1 MDELKSHCN
10 PALTNE
16 VKMKR
21 NEIFTIPNLL
31 SLIRILLL
39 PVVVYFYAYKQ
50 QYMTGVII
58 MFFCELTD
66 FFDGYLARK
75 LNQITRLGGIL
86 DPISDKLSQLVMCL
100 CVCNRFPVIRSR
112 MFLFIAKEFI
122 AFIIGLFIVNT
133 DYDAKAKWHGK
144 VNTVFFDITLGLHM
158 LWWDIPPAVT
168 LTLAII
174 SAILMVFSGVT
185 YYISELSYLY
195 RLSKQKN

>member
-1 MDELKSHCN
+1 M
-10 PALTNE
+10 
-16 VKMKR
+16 
-21 NEIFTIPNLL
+21 
-31 SLIRILLL
+31 IRILLL
-39 PVVVYFYAYKQ
+39 PVVVYFYVFRQ
-50 QYMTGVII
+50 QYMTGVVI

-100 CVCNRFPVIRSR
+100 CVCNRFPVIRNL
-112 MFLFIAKEFI
+112 MYLFIVKEFI
-122 AFIIGLFIVNT
+122 AFIIGLFIIKT

-158 LWWDIPPAVT
+158 LWWDIPERVT
-168 LTLAII
+168 LTMATI
-174 SAILMVFSGVT
+174 SAILMVFSGIT

-195 RLSKQKN
+195 RLSKQKK